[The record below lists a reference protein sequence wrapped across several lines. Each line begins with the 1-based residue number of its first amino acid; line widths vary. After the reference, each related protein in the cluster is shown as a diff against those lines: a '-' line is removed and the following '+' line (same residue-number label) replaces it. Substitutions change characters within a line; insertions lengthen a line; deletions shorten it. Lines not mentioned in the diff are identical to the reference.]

1 MQLLEAMST
10 DRETLV
16 LCQVLASSLLLLRVT
31 VLSLVGTVTRAWYV
45 TTMRLGLRDRSREA
59 YWRG

>member
-1 MQLLEAMST
+1 MEAMST

-16 LCQVLASSLLLLRVT
+16 LCQVLASSLFERERGLT

-45 TTMRLGLRDRSREA
+45 TNHGAWLAR
-59 YWRG
+59 